1 MSKSA
6 CKLQI
11 LFYRAMFKTKKDL
24 IKFLVHLLLVEFFDR
39 TFSFVIL
46 NKQTKFHYQA
56 VFPFQA
62 IR

>member
-6 CKLQI
+6 YKLQI
-11 LFYRAMFKTKKDL
+11 PFYRAMFKTKKDL
-24 IKFLVHLLLVEFFDR
+24 IKFLVHLLVEFFDR

-62 IR
+62 IK